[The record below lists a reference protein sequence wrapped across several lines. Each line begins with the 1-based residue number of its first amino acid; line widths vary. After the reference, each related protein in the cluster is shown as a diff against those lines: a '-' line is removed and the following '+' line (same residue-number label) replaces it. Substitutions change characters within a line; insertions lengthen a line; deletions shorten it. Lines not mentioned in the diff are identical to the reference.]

1 MDELITI
8 MGEIRDQLEELNNK
22 IDSLTSFGLNDI
34 SDIVSAVEGIK
45 GSTGYD
51 LTDVCSKLDQIDFSL
66 STIDSTIM
74 MKD

>member
-1 MDELITI
+1 M
-8 MGEIRDQLEELNNK
+8 LNNK

-51 LTDVCSKLDQIDFSL
+51 LTDVCSKLYQIDFSL
-66 STIDSTIM
+66 KLIRTRTKYKNEEISS
-74 MKD
+74 